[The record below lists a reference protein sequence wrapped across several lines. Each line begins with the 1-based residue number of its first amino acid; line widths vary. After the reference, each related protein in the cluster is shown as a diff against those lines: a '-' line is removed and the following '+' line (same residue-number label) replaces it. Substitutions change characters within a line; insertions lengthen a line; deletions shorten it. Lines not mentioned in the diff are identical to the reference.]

1 MTMQDPISDML
12 TRIRNALSVKK
23 QSVIMPYS
31 KVKGAISDVLKAEG
45 YITNWASRTEEDG
58 KPIMEV
64 ELKYYKNQP
73 VIASLERVSKP
84 SLRIYKASE
93 DLDKVNNGLGIAIVS
108 TSKGVMTD
116 KQARRLNEGG
126 EVMCYVN

>member
-23 QSVIMPYS
+23 QTVIMPYS
-31 KVKGAISDVLKAEG
+31 KVKGAIADVLKEEG
-45 YITNWASRTEEDG
+45 YITNWTSKTEEDG
-58 KPIMEV
+58 KSIMEI

-73 VIASLERVSKP
+73 VIASLERISKP
-84 SLRIYKASE
+84 SLRVYKASQ